1 MKTFFCFFS
10 SVLSIYLISCNNSDN
25 RTDDSFPPPVPA
37 ISYTI
42 GETLPHDTSYFTEG
56 FEFYNNTLLE
66 STGLNGKSK
75 LVQVDPKTGKLIKQV
90 VLDPKYF
97 GEGITVLHDT
107 IYQLTYQEHVV
118 HVYSAKDFK
127 KIKELPLEGE
137 GWGMTNDG
145 KNLIASNGK
154 SSLYFYEPSTFR
166 LIRELPV
173 TESGSSVVNI
183 NELEYINGFVY
194 ANQWQYNYI
203 IKINPANG
211 EVVGKMDLSNEV
223 NKIKAKDP
231 HADFLNGI
239 AYNPSTKKVYI
250 TGKLWPEI
258 YEIQFAH

>member
-1 MKTFFCFFS
+1 
-10 SVLSIYLISCNNSDN
+10 
-25 RTDDSFPPPVPA
+25 
-37 ISYTI
+37 
-42 GETLPHDTSYFTEG
+42 
-56 FEFYNNTLLE
+56 
-66 STGLNGKSK
+66 
-75 LVQVDPKTGKLIKQV
+75 
-90 VLDPKYF
+90 
-97 GEGITVLHDT
+97 
-107 IYQLTYQEHVV
+107 VV

-154 SSLYFYEPSTFR
+154 SSLYFYDPSTFR

-203 IKINPANG
+203 IKINPSTG

-231 HADFLNGI
+231 HAEFLNGI